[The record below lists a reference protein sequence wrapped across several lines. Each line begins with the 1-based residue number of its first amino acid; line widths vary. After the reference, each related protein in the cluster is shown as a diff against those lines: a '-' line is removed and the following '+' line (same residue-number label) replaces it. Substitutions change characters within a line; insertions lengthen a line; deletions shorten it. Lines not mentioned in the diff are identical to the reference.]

1 MNDNSTKYR
10 PSESDDKGRSQSQ
23 DAFSGMHSHADD
35 GPTDFASLLAAPV
48 TQAERPKEIVATDF
62 HSLAGKS
69 PGAPKPYQV
78 RTVTDLL
85 LDCLTPI
92 MIVVMVY
99 SVIFFLLDIRFVFTE
114 VHDANLRWVAF
125 CFVVGVVA
133 LNRLIARE
141 GKEESFMYVGGLGM
155 AIGLYTVV
163 TTTSY
168 DVGSVAGSFM
178 NSVGVALFFNLTI
191 VAFVWWLANR
201 LTHECC
207 VDENRTAGDIGIL
220 TGTARRLRTA
230 MEPKDKKPK
239 IETTMD
245 AVDPSEWQKPQRKA
259 PPKPI
264 DASERLS
271 KRHPGISIFYF
282 SVPVFIIFALGQ
294 RVVQH
299 GGEMMV
305 LAGHFYIGAYALSA
319 LSLLM
324 LSSLAGLRDYFRSR
338 RVHLPGGIGP
348 FWIGL
353 GSIMILMVLFGAIA
367 LPTPSLPPIAVV
379 TSHQYDYW
387 RPGSTFQL
395 MNLAVPAAQAIQ
407 QNRIMERIGT
417 GVLIIFGIFLL
428 YGFIRAV
435 GAFAVQVAK
444 RRHSLPQPVVRF
456 FNALD
461 RILERIGRLPELPKR
476 KKRRRV
482 SRVVSMAAKCENPM
496 TSARCTTTAQRIEAC
511 YDALCALA
519 YDLGVPRRQDQTP
532 YEFIETFP
540 EEMKTLREEAF
551 ELTDLYVLSAYANF
565 TFDDR
570 IGDRLRKFWWSFEQ
584 VRRRVVR

>member
-1 MNDNSTKYR
+1 MNDNSTRSR
-10 PSESDDKGRSQSQ
+10 PPESDGKRRWQSSDSFSDLQSQ
-23 DAFSGMHSHADD
+23 AEV
-35 GPTDFASLLAAPV
+35 GPTDFASLLATPV
-48 TQAERPKEIVATDF
+48 AQAERPKEMLATDF
-62 HSLAGKS
+62 HSLAGKR
-69 PGAPKPYQV
+69 PGAPKPYQA
-78 RTVTDLL
+78 RSITDLL
-85 LDCLTPI
+85 LDCMTPI

-99 SVIFFLLDIRFVFTE
+99 SVIFFLLDVRFIFTE

-133 LNRLIARE
+133 LNRLIARD
-141 GKEESFMYVGGLGM
+141 GKDESLMYVGGLGM

-168 DVGSVAGSFM
+168 GVGSVARGFM
-178 NSVGVALFFNLTI
+178 NSVGAALVFNLTI

-230 MEPKDKKPK
+230 MEPKSKTPK
-239 IETTMD
+239 IQTTMD
-245 AVDPSEWQKPQRKA
+245 AVDPSEWKKPQRKA
-259 PPKPI
+259 PPKPA
-264 DASERLS
+264 DATERLS

-282 SVPVFIIFALGQ
+282 SIPVFIIFALGQ

-299 GGEMMV
+299 GGEFMI

-338 RVHLPGGIGP
+338 RVHLPSGIGP

-353 GSIMILMVLFGAIA
+353 GSVMILMVLFAAIA

-379 TSHQYDYW
+379 QNHQYDYW
-387 RPGSTFQL
+387 RPGSSFQL
-395 MNLAVPAAQAIQ
+395 MNFAVPAAQAIQ
-407 QNRIMERIGT
+407 QSHAMERIGI
-417 GVLIIFGIFLL
+417 GVLILFGIFLL
-428 YGFIRAV
+428 YGLMRV
-435 GAFAVQVAK
+435 LGAFAVQVAK

-461 RILERIGRLPELPKR
+461 RILERLGRLPELPKFQ
-476 KKRRRV
+476 KRRRI
-482 SRVVSMAAKCENPM
+482 SRNVSMAAKCENPM
-496 TSARCTTTAQRIEAC
+496 TSTRLSTTAQRIEAC
-511 YDALCALA
+511 YDAMCA
-519 YDLGVPRRQDQTP
+519 
-532 YEFIETFP
+532 
-540 EEMKTLREEAF
+540 
-551 ELTDLYVLSAYANF
+551 
-565 TFDDR
+565 
-570 IGDRLRKFWWSFEQ
+570 
-584 VRRRVVR
+584 